1 VRVQGIIVYEAAG
14 AVYYSKGPHKDKLA
28 NVHRCC
34 SCRKWVEPIFKGV
47 AGDAETWLYDE
58 CADCGEVMCAEC
70 KCEVGLG
77 DEVTGI
83 TENDE
88 ITGVD
93 EGSDDAVCSD
103 CYQTRTIRKAKA
115 Q

>member
-1 VRVQGIIVYEAAG
+1 MRVQGISVYEAAG

-34 SCRKWVEPIFKGV
+34 SCQKWTEPIFKGV
-47 AGDAETWLYDE
+47 AGDAETYLYEE
-58 CADCGEVMCAEC
+58 CVDCGEVICAEC
-70 KCEVGLG
+70 RIEVGEPG
-77 DEVTGI
+77 DEVTGV

-88 ITGVD
+88 VTGIN
-93 EGSDDAVCSD
+93 EGSDDAVCGD
-103 CYQTRTIRKAKA
+103 CWQTRCIRKA